1 MCKACDRYLE
11 LIRDDGL
18 HHGQSDQDNDQ
29 DIMSQIIEFCSE
41 PKSAREIME
50 TFNIER
56 SYFRRHYLD
65 RMLKYGKL
73 QRTEPNKPKSKNQK
87 YFS

>member
-29 DIMSQIIEFCSE
+29 DIMSQIIEFCSDLNL
-41 PKSAREIME
+41 RE
-50 TFNIER
+50 R
-56 SYFRRHYLD
+56 
-65 RMLKYGKL
+65 
-73 QRTEPNKPKSKNQK
+73 
-87 YFS
+87 